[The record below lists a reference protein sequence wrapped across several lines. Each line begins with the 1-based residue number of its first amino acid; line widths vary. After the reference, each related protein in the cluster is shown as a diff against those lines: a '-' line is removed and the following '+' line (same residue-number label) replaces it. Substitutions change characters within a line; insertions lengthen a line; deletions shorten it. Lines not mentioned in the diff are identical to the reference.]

1 MSSSTAKNASRG
13 ANSARDSEKKTQPR
27 GKNVADADPRGTGKA
42 LLRSQLFAAEQNLAA
57 HEILFGAID
66 GFVHSNC
73 NFESS
78 VPVDAAIDEI
88 GKSLNLQDTFATPLR
103 RQLFSMDSA
112 LRWVLFLAVA
122 PERAEREGDAPFAP
136 GSFSS
141 PDALAL
147 VSQVYDIGVQEAVWD
162 YFDAD
167 EGADEGDDEGD
178 TDSETNDK

>member
-1 MSSSTAKNASRG
+1 MSSSSSSKG
-13 ANSARDSEKKTQPR
+13 ANTARNADKKTQQKGKISGGASGGGPR
-27 GKNVADADPRGTGKA
+27 
-42 LLRSQLFAAEQNLAA
+42 RSQVFAAERDLAA

-66 GFVHSNC
+66 GFVRSNC

-78 VPVDAAIDEI
+78 VPVNAAIDEI
-88 GKSLNLQDTFATPLR
+88 GKSLNLQDTFAIPLQ

-147 VSQVYDIGVQEAVWD
+147 VSQVYDIGVQEAVWE
-162 YFDAD
+162 YFDP
-167 EGADEGDDEGD
+167 GDDDDGEGD
-178 TDSETNDK
+178 TESESDVE